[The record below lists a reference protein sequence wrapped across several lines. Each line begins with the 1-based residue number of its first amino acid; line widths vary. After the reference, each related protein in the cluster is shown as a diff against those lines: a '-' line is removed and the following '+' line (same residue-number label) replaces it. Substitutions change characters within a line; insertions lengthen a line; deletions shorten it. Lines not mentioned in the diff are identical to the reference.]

1 MATKSFTVGSISVNA
16 AMASAIAQD
25 EILSIV
31 SSEIIQR
38 AAMAARGGLEMGEK
52 ILVPMF
58 MAMSS
63 QAKQRVASVLL
74 ERAFVSGTARLDD
87 HHQPILGT
95 ARKVSVADFQGKM
108 VEYNTLLAQLLLW
121 NFEDF
126 FTWLSDAVRSD
137 APAQEATAP

>member
-1 MATKSFTVGSISVNA
+1 MATKSFTVGSMSVNA

-25 EILSIV
+25 EVLSVI

-38 AAMAARGGLEMGEK
+38 AAVASRGGVEMGEK

-58 MAMSS
+58 MSMPS
-63 QAKQRVASVLL
+63 QAKQRVANVLL
-74 ERAFVSGTARLDD
+74 ERAFVSGTE
-87 HHQPILGT
+87 
-95 ARKVSVADFQGKM
+95 RKVSVADFQGKM
-108 VEYNTLLAQLLLW
+108 VEYNTLLAQILLW

-137 APAQEATAP
+137 APAQEVTAP